1 MQTAGTGDRAAP
13 SALSEAEKKVRV
25 KKNGQ
30 NLAARVA
37 PMEQGRLA
45 VCVAAVLEQFSRVHW
60 QMES

>member
-13 SALSEAEKKVRV
+13 SALSEAEKVRV